1 MERSRTKIAGPAIAV
16 GAVSLGLVL
25 IGACGVGKQDTY
37 VAPPPLRSDPDAVAP
52 AARHEGPSVTAPKI
66 SIPPSP
72 TWQIA
77 PYQAPHAT
85 PFTGFA
91 TTTSGEPTPEDP
103 SHPAREGASS
113 TSSSEE
119 PSATETPTTRP
130 TRPATTTT
138 PWPSTTTE
146 EPEPTTTRPRPTRN
160 PAADQSPD
168 ESTGLTDDE

>member
-37 VAPPPLRSDPDAVAP
+37 VAPPPLQSDPNVVA
-52 AARHEGPSVTAPKI
+52 AAAQHEGPSVTAPKI

-91 TTTSGEPTPEDP
+91 TTTTGEPTPEDP

-113 TSSSEE
+113 TSSAEE
-119 PSATETPTTRP
+119 PSESPTTRP
-130 TRPATTTT
+130 TRPATTTSPRPT
-138 PWPSTTTE
+138 TTTE
-146 EPEPTTTRPRPTRN
+146 EPEPTTTRPRPSGN
-160 PAADQSPD
+160 PSSEHSHD
-168 ESTGLTDDE
+168 ESTGLPDGE